1 MSTKETCRAFSF
13 ELLFLVE
20 MQLLPCVKWPPGVRR
35 MLLFLLISPVHW
47 KYVYTL
53 CPSLETFLNLLHEQP
68 YLLTL
73 LVQ

>member
-1 MSTKETCRAFSF
+1 MSTKEMCRAFLF

-35 MLLFLLISPVHW
+35 MLLFLLISPFCW

-53 CPSLETFLNLLHEQP
+53 CSSLQTFPNLLYEQP
-68 YLLTL
+68 YLLML